1 MHTTFF
7 NAYELLGV
15 KPLATDAEIKKAY
28 KQKAQEFHPDK
39 FDNSAPA
46 NALFKMIVRAK
57 EILLNPISR
66 LQHDYAHGFKVKPQP
81 KVEPEIIYVRNTE
94 KQTDWGSIIGAGLL
108 GLAVGATIVN
118 SRKRRVK
125 RKK

>member
-1 MHTTFF
+1 MNTTFF

-15 KPLATDAEIKKAY
+15 KPSASDAEIKKAY

-39 FDNSAPA
+39 FNNSHPA

-57 EILLNPISR
+57 EILLNPASR

-81 KVEPEIIYVRNTE
+81 KVEPEIIYVRQTAT
-94 KQTDWGSIIGAGLL
+94 QTDWGTIIGAGLI
-108 GLAVGATIVN
+108 GLALGSAIVN
-118 SRKRRVK
+118 HRKRRTK
-125 RKK
+125 RKD

>member
-66 LQHDYAHGFKVKPQP
+66 LQHDYTHGFKVKPQP
-81 KVEPEIIYVRNTE
+81 KVEPEIIYVRHTE
-94 KQTDWGSIIGAGLL
+94 TQTDWGSIIGAGLL
-108 GLAVGATIVN
+108 GLAVGATLVN
-118 SRKRRVK
+118 RRKRRVK
-125 RKK
+125 RKN

>member
-66 LQHDYAHGFKVKPQP
+66 LQHDYTHGFKVKPQP

-108 GLAVGATIVN
+108 GLAVGATLVN
-118 SRKRRVK
+118 RRKRRVK
-125 RKK
+125 RKN

>member
-66 LQHDYAHGFKVKPQP
+66 LQHDYTHGFKVKPQP
-81 KVEPEIIYVRNTE
+81 KVEPEIIYVRHTE
-94 KQTDWGSIIGAGLL
+94 TQTDWGSIICAGLL
-108 GLAVGATIVN
+108 GLAVGATLVN
-118 SRKRRVK
+118 RRKRRVK
-125 RKK
+125 RKN

>member
-15 KPLATDAEIKKAY
+15 KPLATDADIKKAY

-66 LQHDYAHGFKVKPQP
+66 LQHDYTHGFKVKPQP